1 MSAPLLPSE
10 ADVLGYLSSL
20 SNWGRWGPG
29 DERGTLNLIT
39 RRITQQ
45 ALRLAADGLP
55 VSCARELTPAAEPA
69 DAFGPPHR
77 FMVMTGEGL
86 ADEHRVG
93 GSVTGFGDGGSRVHG
108 ASEYLGMV
116 FHGFTVT
123 HLDALSHV
131 FWDGQMYGAAPPAH
145 VNALHGAT
153 SNAVT
158 AAADGIVTRGVLL
171 DVAALKGLRWLEPGT
186 GVTPADLEAAETAQG
201 IRIAEGDAVL
211 LRTGYGRRRREVG
224 PDDVRSDGQAGWHAA
239 CLPWLHERRA
249 ALIGCDAGCDVVPSG
264 YPELVMPVH
273 VVGIVA
279 MGLWLIDNLDLEQA
293 SETARRL
300 GRWEFLFITAPLK
313 LAGGT
318 GSPVNPLAV
327 F

>member
-1 MSAPLLPSE
+1 VNEPVLPSE
-10 ADVLGYLSSL
+10 PDVLGYLTSL

-39 RRITQQ
+39 PAGVRR
-45 ALRLAADGLP
+45 ALGLAADGVA
-55 VSCARELTPAAEPA
+55 VSCAREISAEAEPT
-69 DAFGPPHR
+69 DSLGPPHR

-86 ADEHRVG
+86 ADEHRVRKPDQ
-93 GSVTGFGDGGSRVHG
+93 GFGDGGSRVHG

-123 HLDALSHV
+123 HLDALSHI
-131 FWDGQMYGAAPPAH
+131 FWDGQMYGPSPAAH
-145 VNALHGAT
+145 VNALQGAT

-158 AAADGIVTRGVLL
+158 AAVDGILTRGVLL
-171 DVAALKGLRWLEPGT
+171 DVPAVSGVPWLEPGT
-186 GVTPADLEAAETAQG
+186 PVTPADLEAAEAAQG
-201 IRIAEGDAVL
+201 VRVAGGDAVL
-211 LRTGYGRRRREVG
+211 LRTGYGSRRREIGAV
-224 PDDVRSDGQAGWHAA
+224 DVRTDGQAGWHAA
-239 CLPWLHERRA
+239 CLPWLHARGV
-249 ALIGCDAGCDVVPSG
+249 ALIGSDAGCDVVPSG

-279 MGLWLIDNLDLEQA
+279 MGLWLIDNLDLERA

-300 GRWEFLFITAPLK
+300 GRWEFLFVSAPLR